1 VAALVI
7 NNRPDEFTADIEL
20 AALNMSA
27 TAATTVRDVWAQRDI
42 GAEWAMGAVQGGGP
56 AVRQCR
62 TVPSCCS
69 RRRHE
74 RHGMASAVGTYG
86 GVP

>member
-7 NNRPDEFTADIEL
+7 NNSPDEFTADIEL

-27 TAATTVRDVWAQRDI
+27 TAATTVRDVLAQRDI
-42 GAEWAMGAVQGGGP
+42 GAEWARYKRRWSG
-56 AVRQCR
+56 RT